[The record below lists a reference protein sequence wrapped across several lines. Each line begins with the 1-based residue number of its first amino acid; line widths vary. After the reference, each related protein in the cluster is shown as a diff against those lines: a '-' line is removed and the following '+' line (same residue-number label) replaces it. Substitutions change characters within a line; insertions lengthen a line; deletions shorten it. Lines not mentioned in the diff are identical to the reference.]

1 MARNGIPALVLAA
14 LLLPAALAAADPKPA
29 KPARSLPDD
38 PKVRLGYAL
47 GLDVG
52 ERLKEIRKEFDLKA
66 FEQGMEDLLK
76 EAEPALTPQ
85 EAAKVRQEFVQR
97 YQAQKAEERA
107 KMGEKNKKEGE
118 AFLAANKSKPGV
130 VTTAS
135 GLQYQILKEGKG
147 PSPGPRDRVT
157 VHYKG
162 TLLDGT
168 VFDSS
173 FDRGQPATF
182 PLTGVI
188 KGWSE
193 GLSHFK
199 EGGSGRLFIPPDLAY
214 GERGAGDK
222 IGPNAVLVFDVDL
235 LKVEPQPEPTPPPA
249 PGKAK

>member
-1 MARNGIPALVLAA
+1 MARNGFAALVLTVLFLPSA
-14 LLLPAALAAADPKPA
+14 LSGADPKAA
-29 KPARSLPDD
+29 KSSRSLPED
-38 PKVRLGYAL
+38 PKARLGYAL

-52 ERLKEIRKEFDLKA
+52 ERLKEIRKEFDLKT
-66 FEQGMEDLLK
+66 FEQALEDVLK

-97 YQAQKAEERA
+97 YQAQKAQERA
-107 KMGEKNKKEGE
+107 KAAEKNKKEGE
-118 AFLAANKSKPGV
+118 AFLAANRAKPGV
-130 VTTAS
+130 VTTES
-135 GLQYQILKEGKG
+135 GLQYQILKEGTG
-147 PSPGPRDRVT
+147 SSPGPRDRVT

-173 FDRGQPATF
+173 FERGQPATF

-235 LKVEPQPEPTPPPA
+235 LKVEPQPDPTAPPA
-249 PGKAK
+249 PGNAK

>member
-1 MARNGIPALVLAA
+1 MTRHRMHALALTL
-14 LLLPAALAAADPKPA
+14 LLLPASLFAADPKPA
-29 KPARSLPDD
+29 KPAPPLPND

-52 ERLKEIRKEFDLKA
+52 ERLKEIRSEFDLKA
-66 FEQGMEDLLK
+66 FERGLEDLLR
-76 EAEPALTPQ
+76 EAQPALTPQ

-107 KMGEKNKKEGE
+107 KAGEKNKKEGE
-118 AFLAANKSKPGV
+118 AFLAANKSKAGV
-130 VTTAS
+130 VTTPS
-135 GLQYQILKEGKG
+135 GLQYQILKEGTG

-235 LKVEPQPEPTPPPA
+235 LKVEPQPEPTPPPTS
-249 PGKAK
+249 GKAK